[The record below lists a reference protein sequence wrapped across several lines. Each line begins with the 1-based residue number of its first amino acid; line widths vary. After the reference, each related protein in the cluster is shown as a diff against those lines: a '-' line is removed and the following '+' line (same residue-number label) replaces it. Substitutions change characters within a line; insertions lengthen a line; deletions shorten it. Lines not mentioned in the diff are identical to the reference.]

1 MLFGNA
7 DEVLD
12 IFKSVVPY
20 YLLIALPLMIIISPV
35 NPVAAAQEFQAYRMQ
50 QYDLHGVPHGCRSS
64 VVSLDGRG
72 LGSWSTNRHCVVA
85 RIEDLTVDLYRD
97 IRTRAG
103 ALLVILPKREEISKL
118 SDTAKQHILNLEQ
131 AMMQQETQIPVYFS
145 HWVPEVQ
152 TILDDIDE
160 ISPSSSQKGTAA
172 EALLSQISANGYQIV
187 VGANHPTVRSDISIA
202 SIHGKLVGNGHE
214 DKLPTI
220 VLAAHYDSFAV
231 IPGGAY
237 GANSNAAGA
246 AMIIELARVMSSL
259 YADSRTHPRYN
270 LIFLLTGGGKMNFQ
284 GSKKWL
290 EDQVDGENALPQDST
305 YVLCLDSI
313 AGSGPLYY
321 HVSKPPK
328 EGSVGDRLIRAL
340 NSVAEQEEPPSNV
353 QLNHKKINLA
363 EETLAWEHE
372 RFSMKRLP
380 AATLSTLKSHK
391 DFMRTTILDTKDEI
405 DMSIVVRNTRIIAEA
420 LGKHIFALN
429 SGKIFS
435 NQLGVDENSL
445 QMWMDYLTGTPRSTQ
460 LLAHKNNQVVIA
472 LKDAL
477 AKYLKNVK
485 VTYMTPDKR
494 DPELA
499 FYDPTR
505 TVMNVYSVKP
515 AIFDL
520 ILTFAIVAYLL
531 VIYFV
536 LMNFSTI
543 YRAATVI
550 VGVQK
555 SKSY

>member
-1 MLFGNA
+1 
-7 DEVLD
+7 
-12 IFKSVVPY
+12 
-20 YLLIALPLMIIISPV
+20 
-35 NPVAAAQEFQAYRMQ
+35 
-50 QYDLHGVPHGCRSS
+50 
-64 VVSLDGRG
+64 
-72 LGSWSTNRHCVVA
+72 
-85 RIEDLTVDLYRD
+85 
-97 IRTRAG
+97 
-103 ALLVILPKREEISKL
+103 
-118 SDTAKQHILNLEQ
+118 
-131 AMMQQETQIPVYFS
+131 
-145 HWVPEVQ
+145 
-152 TILDDIDE
+152 
-160 ISPSSSQKGTAA
+160 
-172 EALLSQISANGYQIV
+172 
-187 VGANHPTVRSDISIA
+187 
-202 SIHGKLVGNGHE
+202 
-214 DKLPTI
+214 
-220 VLAAHYDSFAV
+220 
-231 IPGGAY
+231 
-237 GANSNAAGA
+237 
-246 AMIIELARVMSSL
+246 
-259 YADSRTHPRYN
+259 
-270 LIFLLTGGGKMNFQ
+270 MNFQ

-340 NSVAEQEEPPSNV
+340 NVVAEQEEPATNV

-380 AATLSTLKSHK
+380 AATLSTLKNHK
-391 DFMRTTILDTKDEI
+391 DFIRTSILDTKEEI

-485 VTYMTPDKR
+485 VTHMTPDKR

-499 FYDPTR
+499 FYEPTR

-531 VIYFV
+531 VIYLV

-543 YRAATVI
+543 YKVATVI